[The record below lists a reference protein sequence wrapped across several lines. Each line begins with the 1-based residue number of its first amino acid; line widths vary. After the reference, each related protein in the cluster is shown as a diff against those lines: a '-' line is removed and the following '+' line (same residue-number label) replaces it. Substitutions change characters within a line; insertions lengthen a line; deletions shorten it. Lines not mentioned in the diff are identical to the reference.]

1 MGAGMNTWWSKLS
14 LQNKLQIPIQ
24 LILLAIMVMA
34 QRTAFSKFEDHVI
47 EGARQKTVLSAAGV
61 LNELPQ
67 GDMDSQVDGH
77 AHQFAE
83 GADEVSRFSN
93 ESLERANHKLE
104 FISVSIN
111 QQRDASLDITRNVGQ
126 TAVMDSQSNAVVKRT
141 VSAVKSLE
149 DMAGQLNKAIGR
161 FRV

>member
-1 MGAGMNTWWSKLS
+1 
-14 LQNKLQIPIQ
+14 
-24 LILLAIMVMA
+24 
-34 QRTAFSKFEDHVI
+34 
-47 EGARQKTVLSAAGV
+47 
-61 LNELPQ
+61 
-67 GDMDSQVDGH
+67 
-77 AHQFAE
+77 
-83 GADEVSRFSN
+83 VSRFSN